1 MVKEGKKKRVVYYRV
16 KIVAENRAIITTTNS
31 LSTEFYNSSGI
42 FTPQGERLVISTFE
56 DYEEG

>member
-31 LSTEFYNSSGI
+31 LSREFYNSSGI

-56 DYEEG
+56 D